1 MREAKKR
8 VVVAA
13 VESERGSGSFG
24 RRRRV
29 ENEMA
34 MEAMV
39 DMVVRVVLGR
49 DGVCGEG
56 RVEEAQT
63 KVEVGLRRER
73 ERGLREKDLGFED
86 GGVKRRRA
94 WELVRREAIF

>member
-29 ENEMA
+29 EKEMA

-39 DMVVRVVLGR
+39 DMVVVALRVVLG
-49 DGVCGEG
+49 
-56 RVEEAQT
+56 
-63 KVEVGLRRER
+63 
-73 ERGLREKDLGFED
+73 
-86 GGVKRRRA
+86 
-94 WELVRREAIF
+94 

>member
-24 RRRRV
+24 RRRRRV
-29 ENEMA
+29 EKEMA

-39 DMVVRVVLGR
+39 DMVDMVVAVVRVVLG
-49 DGVCGEG
+49 
-56 RVEEAQT
+56 
-63 KVEVGLRRER
+63 
-73 ERGLREKDLGFED
+73 
-86 GGVKRRRA
+86 
-94 WELVRREAIF
+94 

>member
-24 RRRRV
+24 RRRRRV
-29 ENEMA
+29 EKEMA

-39 DMVVRVVLGR
+39 DMVVAVVRVVLGR

-73 ERGLREKDLGFED
+73 ERGLREKGLGFED
-86 GGVKRRRA
+86 GGVSRP
-94 WELVRREAIF
+94 